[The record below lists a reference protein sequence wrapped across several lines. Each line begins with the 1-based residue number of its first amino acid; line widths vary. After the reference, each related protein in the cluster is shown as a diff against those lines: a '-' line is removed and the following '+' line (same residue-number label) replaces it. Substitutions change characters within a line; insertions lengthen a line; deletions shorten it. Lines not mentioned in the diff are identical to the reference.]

1 MIIMEKDFPYHKEPD
16 RNVPDKNFWESKW
29 ANRETGWDIGY
40 PSPAIEKYI
49 LQYPDKEASILIP
62 GCGNAYEAAF
72 LWNLG
77 FKNITV
83 LDIASKAVEI
93 LKEKKKKKKGI
104 SVICGDFFEH
114 QGNYDLMI
122 EQTFFCAIS
131 PSFRTQYAEKANELL
146 NENGRIIGVM
156 FNRNF
161 EKDGPPFGGSVFEYQ
176 MIFEKHFEIEKM
188 EECDNSIEPRKGS
201 EVFINLK
208 KKDLI

>member
-93 LKEKKKKKKGI
+93 LKNNRELMDKLAKHLLEKETITGEEFQAILK
-104 SVICGDFFEH
+104 EH
-114 QGNYDLMI
+114 DTL
-122 EQTFFCAIS
+122 T
-131 PSFRTQYAEKANELL
+131 
-146 NENGRIIGVM
+146 V
-156 FNRNF
+156 
-161 EKDGPPFGGSVFEYQ
+161 
-176 MIFEKHFEIEKM
+176 
-188 EECDNSIEPRKGS
+188 
-201 EVFINLK
+201 
-208 KKDLI
+208 